1 MFSNRKYA
9 LSYPK
14 SYYFEFFTWTA
25 EAISWQLAISKNSL
39 LFIWKS
45 KSISIFS
52 SYPLF
57 YHTVVTCQTPC
68 CAVLT
73 YYKYTFCGG
82 WWYFLLFF
90 WKLLLLCSTS
100 CSFLT
105 TKSYRLSTKLCT
117 VGSFSYGLCKGGVDK
132 CKDLW
137 THLSLNYF
145 LYIVMFYLL
154 HAK

>member
-9 LSYPK
+9 LFYRK
-14 SYYFEFFTWTA
+14 SYYFEFFTSTA
-25 EAISWQLAISKNSL
+25 EAISWQSAISTNSL

-52 SYPLF
+52 SSPLF

-68 CAVLT
+68 CPVFT
-73 YYKYTFCGG
+73 YYKYTFVVVDDT
-82 WWYFLLFF
+82 LLYC
-90 WKLLLLCSTS
+90 KLLLLCSTS

>member
-1 MFSNRKYA
+1 MF
-9 LSYPK
+9 
-14 SYYFEFFTWTA
+14 
-25 EAISWQLAISKNSL
+25 WQLTIYNNSP
-39 LFIWKS
+39 LFIWKT
-45 KSISIFS
+45 KSISVFS
-52 SYPLF
+52 SSPLF

-68 CAVLT
+68 CPVLT

-82 WWYFLLFF
+82 WWYFLLYYC
-90 WKLLLLCSTS
+90 KLLLCSTS

-132 CKDLW
+132 FKDLW

-145 LYIVMFYLL
+145 FILLCFAFNMPSSQHLMWLCALSFKCLKFYWLL
-154 HAK
+154 HF

>member
-1 MFSNRKYA
+1 MFCLK
-9 LSYPK
+9 P
-14 SYYFEFFTWTA
+14 YYIEFFTSIA
-25 EAISWQLAISKNSL
+25 EAMFWQLTIYNNSP
-39 LFIWKS
+39 LFIWKT
-45 KSISIFS
+45 KSISVFS
-52 SYPLF
+52 SSALF

-68 CAVLT
+68 CPVLT

-90 WKLLLLCSTS
+90 WKLLLLLCSTS

-132 CKDLW
+132 FKDLW

-145 LYIVMFYLL
+145 LYTFMFCL
-154 HAK
+154 